1 MSELRFPLA
10 KGVTMGKSNLKPI
23 ELSIV
28 NGKNSGHYSKKDLQE
43 RMDREKVMRIGGKL
57 YKPTRAILENQFA
70 LNKWN
75 EIVDIFDGF
84 EFVTDVDTG
93 VIERYCLTY
102 SEYMQLNETK
112 KEITQKGKSNID
124 VYYIME
130 DINLHQHINKKLDI
144 LLKYEDRI
152 FLNPASRIRNIPAKP
167 EKPKSVDPAD
177 RLGFGNL

>member
-1 MSELRFPLA
+1 
-10 KGVTMGKSNLKPI
+10 MGGINQKPI

-28 NGKNSGHYSKKDLQE
+28 NGKNSGHYSKADLQE
-43 RMDREKVMRIGGKL
+43 RIEREKVMRIGGKL
-57 YKPTRAILENQFA
+57 YKPTRAIVENPIA
-70 LNKWN
+70 LSKWN

-84 EFVTDVDTG
+84 KFVTDVDTG
-93 VIERYCLTY
+93 IIERYCLTY

-112 KEITQKGKSNID
+112 NEIMNNGKSNLDI
-124 VYYIME
+124 YGLME

-167 EKPKSVDPAD
+167 EKPKKTDPAD
-177 RLGFGNL
+177 SLGFGNL